1 MKRSSIIIVLLL
13 VSLLLLGCSNSK
25 NTVVSNGQK
34 VNTSKMKHKHC
45 TREGDA
51 GSDIDVSLNYDLYYT
66 GDILNILKAEEKITS
81 EKEDSLSLYEDSY
94 KKIHENYKGLEY
106 YDTSVVRDD
115 KTVTSTI
122 TINYDKIN
130 IKKLLDIEGEED
142 NIIEN
147 NKAKV
152 DKWLELAKKFGT
164 KCKEVEEEDNE

>member
-25 NTVVSNGQK
+25 NTVVSNGK
-34 VNTSKMKHKHC
+34 RVNVSKMKHKHC

-81 EKEDSLSLYEDSY
+81 KKEDSLSLYEDSY

-115 KTVTSTI
+115 KSVTSTI
-122 TINYDKIN
+122 VINYDKIN
-130 IKKLLDIEGEED
+130 MKKLLEIEGEED
-142 NIIEN
+142 NIIDD

-152 DKWLELAKKFGT
+152 DKWLELAQKFGT
-164 KCKEVEEEDNE
+164 KCKEVEEENE